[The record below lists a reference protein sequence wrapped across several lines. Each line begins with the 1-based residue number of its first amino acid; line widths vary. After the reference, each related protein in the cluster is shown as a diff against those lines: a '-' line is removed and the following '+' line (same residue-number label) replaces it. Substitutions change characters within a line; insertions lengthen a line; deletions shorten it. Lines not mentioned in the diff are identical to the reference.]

1 MTATYLTVIMAVINL
16 LLGGALVAVLR
27 YRVQV
32 RSENRTDFSAV
43 LEAVTRQR
51 DEAWEH
57 NRAQDAR
64 IANMEAEITGLRLT
78 RDLDPFPNWLIDR
91 SGEYML
97 VNREFERL
105 FLQPQGKT
113 YRDAIGKT
121 HEQLGW
127 PSNLCLA
134 LKALDV
140 AARSRPDGR
149 ASTRVTTVLPE
160 LGQVVLTI
168 HKFPVRIKDAIIAY
182 AGFVTEVEPDDKM
195 LGIPGK

>member
-1 MTATYLTVIMAVINL
+1 
-16 LLGGALVAVLR
+16 
-27 YRVQV
+27 
-32 RSENRTDFSAV
+32 
-43 LEAVTRQR
+43 
-51 DEAWEH
+51 
-57 NRAQDAR
+57 
-64 IANMEAEITGLRLT
+64 MEAEITGLRLT

-140 AARSRPDGR
+140 EARSRPDGR

-182 AGFVTEVEPDDKM
+182 AGFVTEVEADDK
-195 LGIPGK
+195 LIGIPTK

>member
-1 MTATYLTVIMAVINL
+1 MR
-16 LLGGALVAVLR
+16 G
-27 YRVQV
+27 
-32 RSENRTDFSAV
+32 ENRTDFGAV
-43 LEAVTRQR
+43 LEAVTSQR

-57 NRAQDAR
+57 NRALDAR
-64 IANMEAEITGLRLT
+64 IANMEAEINGLRLV
-78 RDLDPFPNWLIDR
+78 RDLDPFPNWVVDC
-91 SGEYML
+91 SGEYQF

-127 PSNLCLA
+127 PDDLCRT

-140 AARSRPDGR
+140 EARSRPDGR
-149 ASTRVTTVLPE
+149 AAARITVTLPE

-168 HKFPVRIKDAIIAY
+168 HKFPIRFKDAIIAY
-182 AGFVTEVEPDDKM
+182 AGFVTDVMSDDKLIGM
-195 LGIPGK
+195 P